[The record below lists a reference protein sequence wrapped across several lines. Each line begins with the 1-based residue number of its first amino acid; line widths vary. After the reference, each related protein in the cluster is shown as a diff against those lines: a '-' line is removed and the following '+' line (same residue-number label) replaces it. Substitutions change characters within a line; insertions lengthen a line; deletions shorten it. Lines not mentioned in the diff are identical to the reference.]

1 SGAAR
6 RDSGRHLVGR
16 GGRRGDRRRP
26 PPGKRGQ
33 DDRDHHP
40 LVRRAL
46 PVDRAVR
53 RALSARGP
61 APPAGLMRPGPAAVE
76 AAGADASAMEA
87 ASADASAMEAASADA
102 SAIEAASADAS
113 AMEAA
118 GMEAAAITAMIA
130 AAAVVD
136 AATVGIPAVAVTIA
150 IAGVVDAGRVA
161 TGKQD
166 GQRRGGRP
174 EANPTSNHGTLPFKW
189 PDRPGWDTDPLS
201 APQPGSRL
209 APMLYRD
216 ATNRQR
222 AGRATRGGACR

>member
-130 AAAVVD
+130 AVINAGPPVDAAVVIPAAPAISAIIAAAAVVD
-136 AATVGIPAVAVTIA
+136 AAIVGIPAVAVTIA

-174 EANPTSNHGTLPFKW
+174 EANPTSNHGTL
-189 PDRPGWDTDPLS
+189 LQM
-201 APQPGSRL
+201 A
-209 APMLYRD
+209 
-216 ATNRQR
+216 
-222 AGRATRGGACR
+222 

>member
-1 SGAAR
+1 
-6 RDSGRHLVGR
+6 
-16 GGRRGDRRRP
+16 
-26 PPGKRGQ
+26 
-33 DDRDHHP
+33 
-40 LVRRAL
+40 
-46 PVDRAVR
+46 
-53 RALSARGP
+53 
-61 APPAGLMRPGPAAVE
+61 GPAAME
-76 AAGADASAMEA
+76 AASADASAMEA

-130 AAAVVD
+130 AVINAGPPVDAAVVIPAAPAISAIIAAAAVVD
-136 AATVGIPAVAVTIA
+136 AAIVGIPAVAVTIA

-189 PDRPGWDTDPLS
+189 PDRLGWDTEPLS